1 MILIYPEESESMK
14 RENLRWLS
22 LLLTLL
28 MVPSIVSIA
37 FAPITLPTV
46 LVDPPTIMSNVGGSI
61 TVNVNIQGVVDLFS
75 YELKLGFNPG
85 ILAVTSVTEG
95 PFIIT
100 QTTSPMGTY
109 FVTSTYSS
117 FIYVACVTLGR
128 YPGVSGSGTLVTMTF
143 DVIEAGTVDLDLYDI
158 ILLDSTGTLINY
170 NISDGY
176 FYTAESATVLG
187 KSAWPEHHHF
197 VVSKDDGY
205 QTLYAKVKNLGPTDL
220 NVKVMFDIMRDD
232 AFVTT
237 IESGAAVVPPE
248 TTVVFTADLPLTAA
262 DAGKYYATATA
273 WYSFYGI
280 NFASGAKNKTFSFA
294 VVP

>member
-1 MILIYPEESESMK
+1 
-14 RENLRWLS
+14 
-22 LLLTLL
+22 

-75 YELKLGFNPG
+75 YELKLGFNPD

-109 FVTSTYSS
+109 FVTNTYSN

-143 DVIEAGTVDLDLYDI
+143 DVIEAGTVDLDLYDT
-158 ILLDSTGTLINY
+158 ILLDSTGTTMAH

-176 FYTAESATVLG
+176 FYTAESADVLG
-187 KSAWPEHHHF
+187 RSAWPEHHHF

-205 QTLYAKVKNLGPTDL
+205 QTLYAKVKNLGTNDL
-220 NVKVMFDIMRDD
+220 YVKVMFDIMRDD
-232 AFVTT
+232 AFVIT
-237 IESGAAVVPPE
+237 IESGAVVVPPE
-248 TTVVFTADLPLTAA
+248 TTVEFTADLPLTVA

-280 NFASGAKNKTFSFA
+280 NFAQGAKNKTFSFA